1 MTEGSVFVRE
11 KIHIYHTNDVH
22 SHFEKWPRIRKFLK
36 ERKSLH
42 EANGEDVF
50 IFDCGDFVD
59 RRHSFTE
66 GTLGKGNVELLND
79 SEYTAVTIGNNEGLT
94 LPHDALNQLYND
106 AKFDVLA
113 ANLYLS
119 GGTRPSWALPYQI
132 YRTSKGTK
140 IGVTAATAYYR
151 PLYKLLGWELSEP
164 LSELESQIAEL
175 QKQVDIIIVLS
186 HLGMHDDEVVAEN
199 NPRVDL
205 ILGGHTHHVFMNGK
219 KVNYTTL
226 GAAGRYGEYIGYIE
240 AEVDTGPFLW
250 KNYTATL
257 FDTAVLDNPP
267 NAAEYIK
274 DLDEIGKDLLQ
285 TEVVT
290 LPEPLNY
297 SWLEQ
302 SELPVILCEAL
313 YKWCKADCALVNSGL
328 VLSALEKGKVTK
340 YDLHRML
347 PHPINPCVVEL
358 SGTEL
363 EEVLLKAEESGLSE
377 LEFQGL
383 GFRGVMMGKFVYH
396 EIEYNKESGSIKIA
410 GEPLD
415 RERIY
420 ELATLDMF
428 TFGVFLPP
436 IKNARRK
443 IYYLPEFVRD
453 LMEWELKNRYA

>member
-1 MTEGSVFVRE
+1 MRE

-36 ERKSLH
+36 ERKALH

-59 RRHSFTE
+59 RWHSFTE

-79 SEYTAVTIGNNEGLT
+79 AGYTAVTLGNNEGLT
-94 LPHDALNQLYND
+94 LPHDVLNHLYD
-106 AKFDVLA
+106 EADFEVLA
-113 ANLYLS
+113 ANVYLA

-132 YRTSKGTK
+132 FKSSRGTK

-164 LSELESQIAEL
+164 LAELEKQIAEL
-175 QKQVDIIIVLS
+175 QKQADIIIVLS
-186 HLGMHDDEVVAEN
+186 HLGMDDDETIAEN

-219 KVNYTTL
+219 KVNHTTL
-226 GAAGRYGEYIGYIE
+226 GAAGRYGEYIGYVK
-240 AEVDTGPFLW
+240 AEVDKGPFFW
-250 KNYTATL
+250 KNFTASL
-257 FDTAVLDNPP
+257 VDTAILDNPP
-267 NAAEYIK
+267 NAGEYIK
-274 DLDEIGKDLLQ
+274 DLEEIGKDLLQ

-297 SWLEQ
+297 SWAEQ
-302 SELPVILCEAL
+302 SELPAILCEAL
-313 YKWCKADCALVNSGL
+313 YKWCKADCALINSGL
-328 VLSALEKGKVTK
+328 ILSALEKGKVTK
-340 YDLHRML
+340 YDLHQML

-358 SGTEL
+358 SGAEL
-363 EEVLLKAEESGLSE
+363 EEVLHISEDSGLSD

-383 GFRGVMMGKFVYH
+383 GFRGVMMGKLVYH
-396 EIEYNKESGSIKIA
+396 EIEYDKDNGSIKVA
-410 GEPLD
+410 GKPIV
-415 RERIY
+415 REKTY
-420 ELATLDMF
+420 SLATLDMF

-453 LMEWELKNRYA
+453 LMEWELKTRYL

>member
-1 MTEGSVFVRE
+1 MRE

-36 ERKSLH
+36 ERKALH

-59 RRHSFTE
+59 RWHSFTE

-79 SEYTAVTIGNNEGLT
+79 AGYTAVTLGNNEGLT
-94 LPHDALNQLYND
+94 LPHDVLNHLYD
-106 AKFDVLA
+106 EAEFDVLA
-113 ANLYLS
+113 ANLYLP

-132 YRTSKGTK
+132 YKTSKGTK

-164 LSELESQIAEL
+164 LSELENQIAEL
-175 QKQVDIIIVLS
+175 QKQADIIIVLS
-186 HLGMHDDEVVAEN
+186 HLGMHDDQKIAEN

-219 KVNYTTL
+219 KVNHTTL
-226 GAAGRYGEYIGYIE
+226 CAAGRYGEYIGYIE
-240 AEVDTGPFLW
+240 GEVDT
-250 KNYTATL
+250 KNFNASL
-257 FDTAVLDNPP
+257 FETAVLDSPP

-290 LPEPLNY
+290 LPEPLDY

-302 SELPVILCEAL
+302 SDLPAILCEAL
-313 YKWCKADCALVNSGL
+313 YKWCKADCALINSGL
-328 VLSALEKGKVTK
+328 ILSALEKGVVTK

-358 SGTEL
+358 SGAEL
-363 EEVLLKAEESGLSE
+363 QEVLVKAEESGLSE

-396 EIEYNKESGSIKIA
+396 DIEYGKDGRSIKIA
-410 GEPLD
+410 GAPLV
-415 RERIY
+415 REKIY
-420 ELATLDMF
+420 HLATLDMF

-436 IKNARRK
+436 IKNARSK

-453 LMEWELKNRYA
+453 LMEWELKQRYK

>member
-1 MTEGSVFVRE
+1 MRE
-11 KIHIYHTNDVH
+11 KIHIYHTNDIH
-22 SHFEKWPRIRKFLK
+22 SHFEKWPRISKFLK
-36 ERKSLH
+36 ERRNFH
-42 EANGEDVF
+42 ETNGEDVF
-50 IFDCGDFVD
+50 IFDCGDFID
-59 RRHSFTE
+59 RWHSFTE
-66 GTLGKGNVELLND
+66 GTLGKGNVALFND
-79 SEYTAVTIGNNEGLT
+79 AGYTAITIGNNEGLT
-94 LPHDALNQLYND
+94 LPHNVLNHVYD
-106 AKFDVLA
+106 EAEFDVMA
-113 ANLYLS
+113 ANVYLP

-132 YRTSKGTK
+132 YQTSRGTR

-164 LSELESQIAEL
+164 HEELERQIAEL
-175 QKQVDIIIVLS
+175 QKQTDLIIVLS
-186 HLGMHDDEVVAEN
+186 HLGMHDDETIVEN

-219 KVNYTTL
+219 KVNQTTL
-226 GAAGRYGEYIGYIE
+226 GAAGRYGEYIGYVE

-250 KNYTATL
+250 KKFTASL

-267 NAAEYIK
+267 NAGEYIK
-274 DLDEIGKDLLQ
+274 ELDEIGKELLQ
-285 TEVVT
+285 TEVVK
-290 LPEPLNY
+290 LPELLNY
-297 SWLEQ
+297 SWQEH

-328 VLSALEKGKVTK
+328 FLSSLEKGIVTK

-347 PHPINPCVVEL
+347 PHPINPCLVEL
-358 SGTEL
+358 SGAEL
-363 EEVLLKAEESGLSE
+363 EEVIRNAEDSALSE

-396 EIEYNKESGSIKIA
+396 EIEYDKESDSIKVA
-410 GEPLD
+410 GYPLIP
-415 RERIY
+415 EKIY
-420 ELATLDMF
+420 HLATLDMF

-453 LMEWELKNRYA
+453 LMEWELKNKYL